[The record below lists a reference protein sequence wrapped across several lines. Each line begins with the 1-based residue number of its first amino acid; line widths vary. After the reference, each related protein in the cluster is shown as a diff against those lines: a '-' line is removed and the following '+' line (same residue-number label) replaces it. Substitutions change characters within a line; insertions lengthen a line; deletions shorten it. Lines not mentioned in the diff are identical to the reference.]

1 MWSFFES
8 FKDPRWGHER
18 RFLYIFL
25 PIILLLTGAFLA
37 VLLWEKSLPTP
48 EFPEGISAASSGL
61 SIPPPPIKPG
71 LMATSEPMATKKPM
85 ATSDPIITSPP
96 ADLSRGEIALDKG
109 DLTSARIFLS
119 RALTQTETKAQAY
132 NALGSLEVL
141 EKNPEEAV
149 TNFTEAIALDDSN
162 PGYFYNRSEILRR
175 AGRHKDA
182 LADLRKANSLAPANP
197 LYSNKILLAR
207 LEAGDREAVF
217 REIQTNLD
225 LNLSARQS
233 DWLAGAAAI
242 EMESGNT
249 HHSLA
254 YLCMLRPLIPAPAFQ
269 MIVNDSFFD
278 RYREKAELSRL
289 IPPEPAP

>member
-8 FKDPRWGHER
+8 FKDPRLGHER

-25 PIILLLTGAFLA
+25 PIILLLTGAFLVA
-37 VLLWEKSLPTP
+37 LLWEKSLPAP

-61 SIPPPPIKPG
+61 SIPPPRTKTGPMATEKPT
-71 LMATSEPMATKKPM
+71 ATSE
-85 ATSDPIITSPP
+85 PIITSPH
-96 ADLSRGEIALDKG
+96 ADLSRGEIALEKG

-132 NALGSLEVL
+132 NALGMLEAL
-141 EKNPEEAV
+141 EKNPLEAV
-149 TNFTEAIALDDSN
+149 TNFTEAIALDDRK

-175 AGRHKDA
+175 SGRHKEA
-182 LADLRKANSLAPANP
+182 LADLRKANSLEPANP
-197 LYSNKILLAR
+197 LYSNKILLVR
-207 LEAGDREAVF
+207 LETGNREAVF
-217 REIQTNLD
+217 REIKTNLE

-249 HHSLA
+249 LESLEF
-254 YLCMLRPLIPAPAFQ
+254 LRMLRPLIPAPTFQ

-278 RYREKAELSRL
+278 RYREKAELSQL

>member
-8 FKDPRWGHER
+8 FNDPRWGHER
-18 RFLYIFL
+18 RFLCIFL
-25 PIILLLTGAFLA
+25 PIILLLTGASLA

-61 SIPPPPIKPG
+61 SIPAPPIKPG
-71 LMATSEPMATKKPM
+71 LMATEKPTTTSEP
-85 ATSDPIITSPP
+85 IIPSPP

-119 RALTQTETKAQAY
+119 RALTRTETKAQAY
-132 NALGSLEVL
+132 NALGMLEVL

-149 TNFTEAIALDDSN
+149 TNFTEAIALDDRN

-175 AGRHKDA
+175 AGRHKEA
-182 LADLRKANSLAPANP
+182 LADLRKANSLASANP

-207 LEAGDREAVF
+207 LEGGDSEAVF
-217 REIQTNLD
+217 REMKTNLE
-225 LNLSARQS
+225 LNLSACQS

-249 HHSLA
+249 HQSLEF
-254 YLCMLRPLIPAPAFQ
+254 LRMLRPLIPAPAFQ

-289 IPPEPAP
+289 ISSEPAP